1 MSTARPTPAPAP
13 APPARRPGWRSFASL
28 ALVVVVAAGVAEGAR
43 AWVHH
48 QRAEA
53 LRAVARPGDIRMLS
67 STTCIFCTQA
77 RGWLNRHAL
86 PFQECFVD
94 LDATCAE
101 EYDRLGRPGT
111 PTVLVRGQAQRGFD
125 AERITR
131 VLAGAA
137 PEPRP

>member
-1 MSTARPTPAPAP
+1 MPATPATHPTS
-13 APPARRPGWRSFASL
+13 APPPSCRPGWRSFASL

-94 LDATCAE
+94 LDAGCAE

-111 PTVLVRGQAQRGFD
+111 PTVLVRGQAQRGFN

-131 VLAGAA
+131 ALAGTA
-137 PEPRP
+137 PPTPP